1 VSTGLHIL
9 SIVLAG
15 GEGRRLAPLTRDR
28 AKPAVPFGGQYRLI
42 DFALSNLVNANLR
55 RIIVLTQYKSHSLDR
70 HLAQTWSLS
79 PLLGQYVTPVPAQMR
94 LGPHWFAGSADA
106 IYQNLNIIGDED
118 PDFVVVLGSDHIYR
132 MDVQQMVK
140 RHLKTG
146 ASVTVA
152 AIPVPVE
159 DAKEFGIID
168 AMESGQIREFLEKP
182 QKPPHLPGQ
191 PELALASMGNYVFSR
206 QVLVEALRA
215 DSEREDSGHD
225 IGGDILP
232 QLVKERSAYVY
243 NFASNV
249 VPGQSPRERGY
260 WRDLGSLDAYY
271 SASMDLVSVDPVF
284 DLYNPEWPIYSWQ
297 SSLPP
302 AKFVHDEDGRR
313 GQALNSLVSKGVI
326 VSGGTVRNSVL
337 SPRVRVR
344 SHALVEDSVLMDGVE
359 VGQGAVVRRAIIDKQ
374 VKIPPKAQ
382 IGVDQEV
389 DRQRFTVSEG
399 GVVVIGKREEL
410 EH

>member
-1 VSTGLHIL
+1 
-9 SIVLAG
+9 
-15 GEGRRLAPLTRDR
+15 
-28 AKPAVPFGGQYRLI
+28 
-42 DFALSNLVNANLR
+42 
-55 RIIVLTQYKSHSLDR
+55 
-70 HLAQTWSLS
+70 
-79 PLLGQYVTPVPAQMR
+79 MR

-118 PDFVVVLGSDHIYR
+118 PDFVIVLGSDHIYR

-152 AIPVPVE
+152 AIPVPIQN
-159 DAKEFGIID
+159 AKEFGIID
-168 AMESGQIREFLEKP
+168 AMESGQISEFLEKP
-182 QKPPHLPGQ
+182 QDPPSLSGQ

-206 QVLVEALRA
+206 QVLEEALHA

-232 QLVKERSAYVY
+232 RMVKEGSAYVY
-243 NFASNV
+243 NFADNV

-344 SHALVEDSVLMDGVE
+344 SHALVEDSVLMDGVD

-374 VKIPPKAQ
+374 VKIPPNSH
-382 IGVDQEV
+382 IGVDQEF
-389 DRQRFTVSEG
+389 DRQRFKVSQG

-410 EH
+410 G